1 MQNEF
6 YSIAI
11 DGPASS
17 GKSTIAKKIS
27 ELLDIEYIDTG
38 AMYRAL
44 TWKVLKNNIDPK
56 DKAQVINLLE
66 KTNIDFKDGNIY
78 LDKSIINNE
87 IRLNE
92 VSKNVSYIAVIPEVR
107 KKMVELQ
114 QEMSKTNDIIMD
126 GRDIGTVVLI
136 DSKFKFFLTAS
147 IEERAKRR
155 FNELEKKGNNTSS
168 LKEVKDE
175 LIIRDEIDSNR
186 EADPLKMA
194 EDATLIDTTDKSIE
208 EVIDIIV
215 SFVRRRQEIV
225 L

>member
-155 FNELEKKGNNTSS
+155 FNELEKKGNNISS
-168 LKEVKDE
+168 LKEIKDE